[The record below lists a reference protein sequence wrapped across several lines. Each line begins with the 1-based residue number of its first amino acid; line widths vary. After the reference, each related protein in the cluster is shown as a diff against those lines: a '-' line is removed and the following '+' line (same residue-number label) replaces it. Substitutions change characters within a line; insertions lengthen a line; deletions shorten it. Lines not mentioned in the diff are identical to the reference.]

1 MEKYILERNLKGIYQ
16 DITDDNKKI
25 NKEVKNNII
34 TYFNNA
40 TIVKAAENGFTI
52 TPKVITAKSIITDK
66 DIPAYLKYFN
76 LKKYLL
82 NTSLGCYINS
92 NDVIELYLKNLLLM
106 IDLKKDITIEEIKF
120 LKFIY
125 HELAHQIQFKNEKNE
140 IIEGNL
146 KTILQDANRPIT
158 QNRYALYHDYF
169 ELEIDANIQAF
180 KRIIMEI
187 EEGLLPRHKEKIGI
201 VYKNLEYQENLRE
214 TEEYKKINL

>member
-92 NDVIELYLKNLLLM
+92 NDLQTLSSK
-106 IDLKKDITIEEIKF
+106 
-120 LKFIY
+120 
-125 HELAHQIQFKNEKNE
+125 
-140 IIEGNL
+140 
-146 KTILQDANRPIT
+146 ILSAI
-158 QNRYALYHDYF
+158 
-169 ELEIDANIQAF
+169 
-180 KRIIMEI
+180 
-187 EEGLLPRHKEKIGI
+187 
-201 VYKNLEYQENLRE
+201 
-214 TEEYKKINL
+214 